1 MIFTAL
7 IKDAVVW
14 NVPKQVTENR
24 MALHN
29 NFAGAKE
36 ALLES
41 RFICCAG
48 GEEHFLLAGS
58 A

>member
-29 NFAGAKE
+29 NFSGAKE

-41 RFICCAG
+41 RIICYVG
-48 GEEHFLLAGS
+48 GEEHFLLT
-58 A
+58 